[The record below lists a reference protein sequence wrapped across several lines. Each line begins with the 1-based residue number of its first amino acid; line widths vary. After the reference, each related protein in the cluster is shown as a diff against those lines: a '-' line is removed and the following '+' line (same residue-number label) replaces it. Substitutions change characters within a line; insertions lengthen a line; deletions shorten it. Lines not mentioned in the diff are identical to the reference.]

1 MLDLIV
7 AILLAAVFSVSL
19 FVLLDW
25 LGKKTETRLKNM
37 LGKRIDLKN
46 EKDYETK
53 KSKADQKDSKS
64 SNSRR

>member
-1 MLDLIV
+1 MLDLII

-25 LGKKTETRLKNM
+25 LGKKTETRLKSM
-37 LGKRIDLKN
+37 LGKRINLKN
-46 EKDYETK
+46 EKNHETK
-53 KSKADQKDSKS
+53 KSKTDQKDSRS